1 MQPMTD
7 NVHDMS
13 DKFTRASDRAARS
26 IQVRPDALHLIAT
39 EGEKALIEANAPIYV
54 RGGLVKPVVDDLPA
68 AHGKTTKAARLCE
81 VDSDCLIDHLSR
93 AASWV
98 KYNVRKKDWTP
109 TDPPRPVAQTIL
121 SRDGEWNF
129 RRLAG
134 VITTPTLRPD
144 GTILSE
150 AGYDPAT
157 HLLLMAPPALTK
169 IPEKPT
175 REQALVALKY
185 LSDLL
190 SEFPFA
196 DEPSRS
202 AALSAILTVVAR
214 GAMAVAPM
222 HAATAPTAGSG
233 KSFIVDIASAIGT
246 GDRAPVLAA
255 GRNEEETEKR
265 LVAALLNGQAIIS
278 IDNVNGEL
286 GGDLLCQMIERP
298 LVSVRTLGSSRLV
311 KIDSRACVFATGN
324 NIQMVGDMTRRTIL
338 CSLDPEME
346 RPELRQF
353 TRDPLAMI
361 AANRGRYI
369 AAALLI
375 CRAYAVAGYPDQCRP
390 LASFEDWSRIVR
402 SALVWL
408 GCADPCDTMEAARA
422 DDPITAGLRTL
433 LVSWHDAIGSSWK
446 SAAEIKA
453 TGETRAFDS
462 FAYPE
467 LNEALREVS
476 ADRSGGID
484 ARKLGVYLHRQ
495 KGRVL
500 AGFKLKCVE
509 DTHAKKKLWSVE
521 KVS

>member
-1 MQPMTD
+1 MTD
-7 NVHDMS
+7 NVHTIAE
-13 DKFTRASDRAARS
+13 KFGRATDRASRS

-39 EGEKALIEANAPIYV
+39 EGENALLDAKAPIYV

-68 AHGKTTKAARLCE
+68 AHGKTTKAARLCD
-81 VDSDCLIDHLSR
+81 VDADCLIDHLSR

-98 KYNVRKKDWTP
+98 KYNLRKKDWSP
-109 TDPPRPVAQTIL
+109 TDPPRNVAQTIL
-121 SRDGEWNF
+121 SRDGEWSF

-134 VITTPTLRPD
+134 VITTPTMRPD
-144 GTILSE
+144 GTILAE

-157 HLLLMAPPALTK
+157 QLLLMDPPKLPA
-169 IPEKPT
+169 ISEKPT
-175 REQALVALKY
+175 REQALRALAF
-185 LSDLL
+185 LSELL
-190 SEFPFA
+190 EEFPFA

-222 HAATAPTAGSG
+222 HATTAPTAGSG
-233 KSFIVDIASAIGT
+233 KSFIVDIVSSIGT

-265 LVAALLNGQAIIS
+265 LVAALLNGQSIIS

-298 LVSVRTLGSSRLV
+298 LVSVRTLGSSKLV

-338 CSLDPEME
+338 CSLDPDME
-346 RPELRQF
+346 RPELRKF

-369 AAALLI
+369 AAALAI
-375 CRAYAVAGYPDQCRP
+375 CRAYAAAGYPDQCRP
-390 LASFEDWSRIVR
+390 LASFEDWSRVVR

-408 GCADPCDTMEAARA
+408 GCADPCETMEAARS
-422 DDPITAGLRTL
+422 DDPITASLRSL
-433 LVSWHDAIGSSWK
+433 LVSWYDAIGSTWK

-462 FAYPE
+462 LSYPE

-476 ADRSGGID
+476 TDRSGGID
-484 ARKLGVYLHRQ
+484 ANRLGKFLGRY

-500 AGFKLKCVE
+500 AGFKLKSME
-509 DTHAKKKLWSVE
+509 ESHSKKKLWAVE
-521 KVS
+521 KLA